1 MATAY
6 IAYGRPALPAPSGYQ
21 GGAGVSIFGLAVA
34 SEALTIGGSAV
45 TGAVVGA
52 SSKTV
57 AHITADTA
65 CYFAVGTT
73 PDPTATAIN
82 AAVTSA
88 RQYLAA
94 ATPVDVPLPA
104 GAKIAVIAVS

>member
-6 IAYGRPALPAPSGYQ
+6 IAYGRPALPVPSGYQ
-21 GGAGVSIFGLAVA
+21 SGAGISVFGSTVE
-34 SEALTIGGSAV
+34 SEALAVGGSAV

-52 SSKTV
+52 ATKSIS
-57 AHITADTA
+57 HITTDTA

-73 PDPTATAIN
+73 PDPAATAAN

-94 ATPVDVPLPA
+94 ATPVDVPLPV

>member
-34 SEALTIGGSAV
+34 SEALTIGG
-45 TGAVVGA
+45 
-52 SSKTV
+52 
-57 AHITADTA
+57 
-65 CYFAVGTT
+65 
-73 PDPTATAIN
+73 N

-94 ATPVDVPLPA
+94 ATPVDVSLPA